1 MPAVDLG
8 LYDCLQEVNEEKSS
22 KDDAPSS
29 DGDYD
34 FANV

>member
-8 LYDCLQEVNEEKSS
+8 LYDCLQEVNESS
-22 KDDAPSS
+22 RGGSS
-29 DGDYD
+29 SSEAGDYD